1 MIEIVKSA
9 EKVKDVVRNVLVD
22 SVDAIE
28 EGLQVLDLDLKL
40 DEDLSVEFLAKDSN
54 GEPVVI
60 MLEEAE
66 SGGSLIQDLLLILQ
80 RLQKNRFFLERIYK
94 EHLFDFSVPPR
105 VFVLAPGMS
114 EEFVQCLESIKST
127 EIIPCEYSFLQLE
140 ERTYFTVARKGGA
153 RKDGDEEFKAIRVDE
168 SSDESSE
175 ESPNASAKDGSPAA
189 DKEKKDEK
197 KESKKKQPPAAEKV
211 KDEPKSP
218 PPAEKPKKES
228 KKPKEADDDSPE
240 AFFQVAREKI
250 KRITPKISE
259 SRDGN
264 LVRFKIDDKIL
275 SSLAVQNNVCYVFLG
290 EKKDK
295 AIKITSEKVLNET
308 LNQIYKLYITQFG
321 PAKTA

>member
-28 EGLQVLDLDLKL
+28 EGLEILDLDLKL

-60 MLEEAE
+60 MLVE
-66 SGGSLIQDLLLILQ
+66 SESSGSLIQDLLLILQ
-80 RLQKNRFFLERIYK
+80 RLRKNRFFLERIYK

-114 EEFVQCLESIKST
+114 EDFVQCLDSIKTT

-140 ERTYFTVARKGGA
+140 ERTYFTVTRKGGA
-153 RKDGDEEFKAIRVDE
+153 RKDGGDDFKAIRVDE
-168 SSDESSE
+168 STAEAGASD
-175 ESPNASAKDGSPAA
+175 KGQ
-189 DKEKKDEK
+189 EKKDEK
-197 KESKKKQPPAAEKV
+197 KESKKKQPAPTEKV
-211 KDEPKSP
+211 KDKPEP
-218 PPAEKPKKES
+218 PPPEEKPKKES
-228 KKPKEADDDSPE
+228 ERSGATDDESPE

>member
-28 EGLQVLDLDLKL
+28 EGLEVLDLDLKL

-60 MLEEAE
+60 MLDE
-66 SGGSLIQDLLLILQ
+66 SGSVGNLIQNLLLILQ
-80 RLQKNRFFLERIYK
+80 RLEKNRFFLERIYK

-105 VFVLAPGMS
+105 VFVLASGMTD
-114 EEFVQCLESIKST
+114 EFVQCLDAIKTT

-140 ERTYFTVARKGGA
+140 ERTYFTVSRKGA
-153 RKDGDEEFKAIRVDE
+153 DEEFKAIRVDE
-168 SSDESSE
+168 AA
-175 ESPNASAKDGSPAA
+175 ASNKTKD
-189 DKEKKDEK
+189 KKEK
-197 KESKKKQPPAAEKV
+197 KESKKKQQTPPEKV
-211 KDEPKSP
+211 NEKAATP
-218 PPAEKPKKES
+218 PPAEKPKKETKS
-228 KKPKEADDDSPE
+228 GGGTDESSPE
-240 AFFQVAREKI
+240 EFFQVAREKI

-275 SSLAVQNNVCYVFLG
+275 SSLAVQNNICYVFLG